1 MPGGLKFSRISGAL
15 RDTLFSRQSTISM
28 HTFRPSEAIIYETM
42 EKIPGT
48 RVRIIVDGEE
58 DLLVL
63 PVCTRAKDGFTVLYG
78 QPNEGIIVVRAD
90 LTSRNKAKSLLDSIK

>member
-1 MPGGLKFSRISGAL
+1 MRENFTIVRCTNPPGHITA
-15 RDTLFSRQSTISM
+15 DA
-28 HTFRPSEAIIYETM
+28 EAIIYEVM

-63 PVCTRAKDGFTVLYG
+63 PVCARARWMLQSVDK
-78 QPNEGIIVVRAD
+78 PNEGIILRI
-90 LTSRNKAKSLLDSIK
+90 LLH

>member
-1 MPGGLKFSRISGAL
+1 
-15 RDTLFSRQSTISM
+15 
-28 HTFRPSEAIIYETM
+28 M

-63 PVCTRAKDGFTVLYG
+63 PVCARAKDGFTVLYG